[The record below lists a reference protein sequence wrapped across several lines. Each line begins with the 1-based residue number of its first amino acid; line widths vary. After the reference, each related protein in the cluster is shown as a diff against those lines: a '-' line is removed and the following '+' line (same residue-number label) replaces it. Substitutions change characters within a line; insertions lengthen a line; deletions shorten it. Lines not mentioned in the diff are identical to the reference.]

1 MRLYEIVM
9 IKKMDISVLSLKTQ
23 PSTPN
28 SSMNDSC
35 HIIESD
41 SLGDIMHTTVN
52 KLLQCN

>member
-1 MRLYEIVM
+1 MV
-9 IKKMDISVLSLKTQ
+9 KKMDILVLALKTQ
-23 PSTPN
+23 TSTPN